1 MALKGNLRD
10 FSITQLLNLVN
21 LAHKTGLLNLEAP
34 GDTAQVS
41 FREGKLAYARVGAED
56 NSLAAILHRA
66 HKISNAQVEIC
77 LVGCIPVY
85 SRGDFRRSHL
95 RGGTAEPGWDS
106 GNSGSSW

>member
-66 HKISNAQVEIC
+66 HIGRLTVC
-77 LVGCIPVY
+77 GW
-85 SRGDFRRSHL
+85 RRSC
-95 RGGTAEPGWDS
+95 
-106 GNSGSSW
+106 